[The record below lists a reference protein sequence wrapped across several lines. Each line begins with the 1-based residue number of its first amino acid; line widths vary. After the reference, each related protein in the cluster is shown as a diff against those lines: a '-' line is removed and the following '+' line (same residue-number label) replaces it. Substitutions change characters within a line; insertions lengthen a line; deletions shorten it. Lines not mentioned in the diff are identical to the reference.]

1 MICRPYTLPATGLRD
16 FGITVNQDQT
26 IHPRPRSILVR
37 HTDAGLALVIAAAA
51 MVATFPAR
59 THGLGLITE
68 RVIQDTSLDLNHLS
82 MARVNFFATILGAAF
97 GIGSGWL
104 MDRIGTRWVLTAS
117 LFLLA
122 GSAWWLT
129 NIKGFWAFAFVL
141 TLSRGFGQ
149 TILSSASLTLVGKWY
164 HRRITLAMA
173 IYTVLMGIGFA
184 AAFYFAGG
192 QKESDWRVLWTQVA
206 MWVAGCGVASLLLL
220 RREPSAA
227 ELEPAA
233 TPDSLTGKINQ
244 TVSPDDSWTLK
255 EAISTQSF
263 WLLAIASSYF
273 GLISTGTS
281 LFNHSILMERGYS
294 DEDYHLLL
302 VFSLICGLMTNLC
315 AGFAGLVISLENLMA
330 FAMFLMAVTLGAYP
344 FLETRQHLIM
354 YAMGMSISGGIVTV
368 IFFTAWRKRFGAL
381 HLGSIQTF
389 AQVCTVLA
397 SALGPEYFQRSNF
410 HFCTYIYSF
419 RVAAVI
425 AILLSLW
432 AMVVRIPQRV
442 ENP

>member
-1 MICRPYTLPATGLRD
+1 M
-16 FGITVNQDQT
+16 NQDQPL
-26 IHPRPRSILVR
+26 HPRPQSILVR
-37 HTDAGLALVIAAAA
+37 HTYAGIALVIAAAA

-129 NIKGFWAFAFVL
+129 NTKGFWAFAFVL
-141 TLSRGFGQ
+141 TLNRGFGQ

-164 HRRITLAMA
+164 DRRITLAMA

-184 AAFYFAGG
+184 AAFYIAGG
-192 QKESDWRVLWTQVA
+192 QEKTDWRVLWTQVA
-206 MWVAGCGVASLLLL
+206 MWVAACGVASLLLL

-233 TPDSLTGKINQ
+233 ATDSPTGKIDQ
-244 TVSPDDSWTLK
+244 TVSPDNSWTLK
-255 EAISTQSF
+255 EAISTPSF

-273 GLISTGTS
+273 GLITSGTS

-294 DEDYHLLL
+294 YDDYRSMMT
-302 VFSLICGLMTNLC
+302 FSFMCGLITNLC
-315 AGFAGLVISLENLMA
+315 AGFAGLVISLEKLMA
-330 FAMFLMAVTLGAYP
+330 FAMFLMAVSLGAYP
-344 FLETRQHLIM
+344 FLETRQHLM
-354 YAMGMSISGGIVTV
+354 LYAMGMSVSGGIVTV

-410 HFCTYIYSF
+410 HFGTYTYSF
-419 RVAAVI
+419 GVAAVF
-425 AILLSLW
+425 AIVLSLW
-432 AMVVRIPQRV
+432 AMVVRIPRRV
-442 ENP
+442 ETH